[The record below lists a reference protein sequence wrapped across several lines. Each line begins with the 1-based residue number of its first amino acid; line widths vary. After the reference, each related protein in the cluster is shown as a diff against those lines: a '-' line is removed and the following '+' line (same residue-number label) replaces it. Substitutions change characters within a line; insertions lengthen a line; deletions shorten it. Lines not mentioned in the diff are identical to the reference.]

1 MSAER
6 GGDALKL
13 LLVVCPPYREV
24 EGLLKVTEVVRKA
37 LRGSI
42 TALCVR
48 SEIAQKY
55 YSPFSIQLGKVDK
68 EEEKRIFEEITR
80 VLGNDVMKLSRG
92 GELVSQV
99 LDEIEKG
106 GYDMLIYADVDSKL
120 TKKIAEYSHVPT
132 LIYRRGERLSS
143 FLVCTD
149 GSEHSLRAARFAGK
163 LAGPIGARITLL
175 SVARSEGERSQAE
188 EAVRKARE
196 ALSGVYAGQVE
207 EAVRVGGVRETIL
220 EEGRQHDLL
229 ALAPRGLSKLERVVL
244 GHISLHILERAE
256 NNILLVR

>member
-1 MSAER
+1 VQREEVTF
-6 GGDALKL
+6 LNIL
-13 LLVVCPPYREV
+13 LLVCPPYSEI
-24 EGLLKVTEVVRKA
+24 EKLLKVAEKIGAA
-37 LRGSI
+37 LGGKI

-68 EEEKRIFEEITR
+68 EEEKKVFEEITR
-80 VLGNDVMKLSRG
+80 VLGDEVVKMSRG

-106 GYDMLIYADVDSKL
+106 GYNMLIFGDVDKKL

-132 LIYRRGERLSS
+132 FIYRRGEQLSR

-163 LAGPIGARITLL
+163 LAKAMKAKLTLL
-175 SVARSEGERSQAE
+175 SVAKSEEERSFAE
-188 EAVRKARE
+188 EAIRKAKE
-196 ALSGVYAGQVE
+196 ALAEVSVSEVE
-207 EAVRVGGVRETIL
+207 EKIGIGRVREVIL
-220 EEGRQHDLL
+220 AEEKDYDLL

-244 GHISLHILERAE
+244 GHVSLHVLEKAE
-256 NNILLVR
+256 SNILLVR